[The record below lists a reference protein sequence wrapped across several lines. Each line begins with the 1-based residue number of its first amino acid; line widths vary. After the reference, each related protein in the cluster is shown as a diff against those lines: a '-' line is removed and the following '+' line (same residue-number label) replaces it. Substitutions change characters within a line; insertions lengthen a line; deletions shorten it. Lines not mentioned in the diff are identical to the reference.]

1 MIGNKFTTF
10 YHKADDTFSIGV
22 FAYQLNFLI
31 EEHKKKYGPSPI
43 LFLCIG
49 SDRVTGD
56 CLGPL
61 IGYKLSNIQEF
72 LHVPIFGTL
81 QEPVHAINLKD
92 TLHTIKMEYQN
103 PLIIAIDASIGDNS
117 HIGYITLSNRSLR
130 PGLGVEKDLPE
141 VGHITITGIVGDEC
155 NFHSSFLHHTPLS
168 LVMSLAD
175 CIFYGLSRFF
185 GYDKW
190 KLPL

>member
-1 MIGNKFTTF
+1 MVKNKFTTF

-22 FAYQLNFLI
+22 FAHQLNFLV
-31 EEHKKKYGPSPI
+31 EEHEKKHGPSSI

-61 IGYKLSNIQEF
+61 IGYKLSNTQHFI
-72 LHVPIFGTL
+72 HIPVFGTL
-81 QEPVHAINLKD
+81 KHPVHAINLCD
-92 TLHTIKMEYQN
+92 TLEAIKIQYKN

-117 HIGYITLSNRSLR
+117 HIGYITLSNRALR
-130 PGLGVEKDLPE
+130 PGLGVEKNLPE
-141 VGHITITGIVGDEC
+141 VGHITITGIVSDEC
-155 NFHSSFLHHTPLS
+155 NFNCLFLQHTPLS

-175 CIFYGLSRFF
+175 CIFYGISRFF

-190 KLPL
+190 RLPL